1 VSKSIYGAT
10 QDALVTRNDNRSERG
25 VGKKKNANAKKKKL
39 TTLEE
44 ALAEIQTKPLV
55 NLYPPVAMVYGVSRG
70 TVYEMARRGEV
81 DVLEVGR
88 LKKAVTASL
97 RKKLGI

>member
-1 VSKSIYGAT
+1 
-10 QDALVTRNDNRSERG
+10 

>member
-1 VSKSIYGAT
+1 LRKLTASSVKA
-10 QDALVTRNDNRSERG
+10 AL
-25 VGKKKNANAKKKKL
+25 L

-55 NLYPPVAMVYGVSRG
+55 DLYPPVAIVYGVSRG

>member
-1 VSKSIYGAT
+1 MERT
-10 QDALVTRNDNRSERG
+10 QDAVGVLDNRSEQG
-25 VGKKKNANAKKKKL
+25 MGKKNNTTAKKL

-44 ALAEIQTKPLV
+44 ALVEIQTKPLV
-55 NLYPPVAMVYGVSRG
+55 DLYPPVAMVYGVSRG

-88 LKKAVTASL
+88 LKKAITASL